1 MYAWKNVML
10 TVALS
15 GLAAA
20 LPGMAAAQQTPV
32 GLWKSIDDE
41 TKTEK
46 SLVRITEAGGT
57 LTGKIEKLMDPT
69 KQDAKCD
76 KCSDARKDQPV
87 LGMTIITGVRAGS
100 GNTLWEGGEILDP
113 NNGKAYKV
121 RIKPIDGGKK
131 LEVRGYIGAPMLG
144 RTQTWIRVE

>member
-1 MYAWKNVML
+1 MNAWKNRAL
-10 TVALS
+10 SVALV
-15 GLAAA
+15 GLSAV
-20 LPGMAAAQQTPV
+20 LPGVAAAQNTPV

-46 SLVRITEAGGT
+46 SLVRIIETGGV
-57 LTGKIEKLMDPT
+57 LSGKIEKLMDPT

-87 LGMTIITGVRAGS
+87 LGMTIITGVRAS
-100 GNTLWEGGEILDP
+100 SDKTLWEGGEILDP
-113 NNGKAYKV
+113 NNGKSYKV
-121 RIKPIDGGKK
+121 RIKPLDSGKK

>member
-20 LPGMAAAQQTPV
+20 QNTPV

-46 SLVRITEAGGT
+46 SLVRITEAAGT

-100 GNTLWEGGEILDP
+100 DKTLWEGGEILDP
-113 NNGKAYKV
+113 NNGKTYKV

-131 LEVRGYIGAPMLG
+131 LEVRGFIGAPMLG

>member
-15 GLAAA
+15 GLVAA
-20 LPGMAAAQQTPV
+20 LPGTAAAQQTPV

-100 GNTLWEGGEILDP
+100 DKTLWEGGEILDP

>member
-1 MYAWKNVML
+1 
-10 TVALS
+10 
-15 GLAAA
+15 
-20 LPGMAAAQQTPV
+20 MAAAQNTPV

-46 SLVRITEAGGT
+46 SLVRITEAAGT

-100 GNTLWEGGEILDP
+100 DKTLWEGGEILDP
-113 NNGKAYKV
+113 NNGKTYKV

-131 LEVRGYIGAPMLG
+131 LEVRGFIGAPMLG

>member
-20 LPGMAAAQQTPV
+20 LPCMAAAQNTPV

-100 GNTLWEGGEILDP
+100 DKALWEGGEILDP